1 MSVST
6 SGCVHWAR
14 TSSVLPTDAPAS
26 GTGAL
31 PSGARDVLPVEAAEL
46 RAVENALRE
55 VFSRYGYREV
65 RTPVVEFAHHLER
78 ADSGG
83 LARAY
88 RLFDESGRVLVLRP
102 DMTIPV
108 ARLIATRMADH
119 PGPVRVS
126 YTGPSFRVP
135 QPGTPVASEHRQAG
149 AELVGVEGPEADAE
163 AVRLLWEALHAAGL
177 SRVRIGVGDVSVT
190 NAVLDALQVP
200 DDARANL
207 SRAAHARD
215 LVAWRAAA
223 ERVEIDPLQRA
234 LLAGLPAMRGHAEVL
249 ERIVADLPA
258 ARPACE
264 RLIRLLALLDHEGL
278 RDAVLLD
285 LGILRDWQYYSG
297 LVIEAYAHGAAVP
310 VAQGGRYDGLAQRFG
325 VARPAVGFTI
335 ELEYLHRAL
344 AGSAARTGT
353 QFGIVLVGGL
363 DERLPLAATLRAAG
377 IPVVA
382 IGSDDARGDAL
393 AAADDWRFVGVAE
406 GEGLRIQDR
415 ADGSSFVSSQ
425 VVEDLTSRR

>member
-1 MSVST
+1 MRWAHTLNVS
-6 SGCVHWAR
+6 
-14 TSSVLPTDAPAS
+14 PTDAPPPAA
-26 GTGAL
+26 GAL

-46 RAVENALRE
+46 RAVENALRD
-55 VFSRYGYREV
+55 VFARYGYREV

-83 LARAY
+83 LERAY
-88 RLFDESGRVLVLRP
+88 RLFDEAGRVLVLRP

-135 QPGTPVASEHRQAG
+135 QPGRPVACEHRQAG
-149 AELVGVEGPEADAE
+149 AELVGADGPEADAE

-177 SRVRIGVGDVSVT
+177 SRVRIGLGDVSVT
-190 NAVLDALQVP
+190 DAVLDALAVP
-200 DDARANL
+200 ADARGRL
-207 SRAAHARD
+207 SRAAQARD
-215 LVAWRAAA
+215 LVAWRAEA
-223 ERVEIDPLQRA
+223 ERVDVSTAHRE

-249 ERIVADLPA
+249 ERLASGLPA
-258 ARPACE
+258 ARPACA
-264 RLIRLLALLDHEGL
+264 RLIRLLELLDHEGL

-285 LGILRDWQYYSG
+285 LGILRDWHYYSG
-297 LVIEAYAHGAAVP
+297 LVIEAYAAGAAVP
-310 VAQGGRYDGLAQRFG
+310 VAQGGRYDGLAARFG

-344 AGSAARTGT
+344 AGTAAPSGT
-353 QFGIVLVGGL
+353 LFGVVLVGGL
-363 DERLPLAATLRAAG
+363 DVHLALSAQLRAAG

-382 IGSDDARGDAL
+382 LATGDPRGSAL
-393 AAADDWRFVGVAE
+393 AAADDWRFVAIAE
-406 GEGLRIQDR
+406 GDALRIEDR
-415 ADGSSFVSSQ
+415 TDGGSFVSSRPL
-425 VVEDLTSRR
+425 EDLISRR